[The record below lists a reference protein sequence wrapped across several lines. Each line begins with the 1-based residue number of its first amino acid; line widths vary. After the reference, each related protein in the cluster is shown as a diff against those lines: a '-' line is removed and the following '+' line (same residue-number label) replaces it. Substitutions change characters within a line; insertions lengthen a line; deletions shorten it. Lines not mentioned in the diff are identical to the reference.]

1 MSEGLQI
8 CTNNRQV
15 SIKKERKKKGNE
27 EKFRRRRGRRRK
39 RKKTDFFL
47 QLKRRRNEKKKRK
60 MKINTELT
68 CWRKCSRK
76 YPSNE
81 KKKKKKKKKIRKR
94 KKRKEKKK
102 KKRKE
107 KKRKKK
113 LPDLFSG
120 ILQGFFF
127 HKKCASNLLLCASI
141 LGVRLDKKVNY
152 FPQGQIFRIYMYIYS
167 KPYQIMIHDVLLYSI
182 FFFFNV
188 GLIR

>member
-1 MSEGLQI
+1 MTLSLPLSEGLQI

-15 SIKKERKKKGNE
+15 SIKKERKKKANE

-39 RKKTDFFL
+39 RKKKDFCL
-47 QLKRRRNEKKKRK
+47 QLKRRRNEKKRRK

-81 KKKKKKKKKIRKR
+81 KKKKEEEEEDKKKKE
-94 KKRKEKKK
+94 KKRKK

-107 KKRKKK
+107 KKKNCPTSFLAFCK
-113 LPDLFSG
+113 D
-120 ILQGFFF
+120 FFF

-141 LGVRLDKKVNY
+141 LGVRLDNKVNY

-182 FFFFNV
+182 FFFFMSA
-188 GLIR
+188 